1 MTRLLRQA
9 VLIPVVLGLLGFHE
23 RKRKGSRT
31 KLNGGSNKADSD
43 EAAKVGAKGK
53 ARPGKS
59 ATPRKPRKRSDKPL
73 EPTTNSDPKYNPT
86 YTRDSDGRVTSMTVT
101 LKDGEFTSVQS
112 KTQKMG
118 HYGFNGIP
126 PGKEAGQV
134 GMNRGHIL
142 GAQLGGTNHIDLQDQ
157 DRATVDQKQSLPDDR
172 WKDYE
177 NFVTLHR
184 PVNDPEMKNFEN
196 AVADAVKS
204 TENGGSGRE
213 VQYTVD
219 LQYSGDSKVP
229 SALVLKAE
237 TVDGQDPPVSIE
249 HTIPNV
255 ADPKGQEGYTP
266 FDGDSVNWT

>member
-1 MTRLLRQA
+1 
-9 VLIPVVLGLLGFHE
+9 
-23 RKRKGSRT
+23 
-31 KLNGGSNKADSD
+31 
-43 EAAKVGAKGK
+43 
-53 ARPGKS
+53 
-59 ATPRKPRKRSDKPL
+59 
-73 EPTTNSDPKYNPT
+73 
-86 YTRDSDGRVTSMTVT
+86 MTVT

-126 PGKEAGQV
+126 PGKEVGQV

-157 DRATVDQKQSLPDDR
+157 DRATVDNKGTLPDDR

-184 PVNDPEMKNFEN
+184 NANDPAMKDFEN

-204 TENGGSGRE
+204 PENGGSGRE
-213 VQYTVD
+213 VQYTVE
-219 LQYSGDSKVP
+219 LEYSGDSKVP
-229 SALVLKAE
+229 TALHLKAE
-237 TVDGQDPPVSIE
+237 TVDGQEPPVSIT
-249 HTIPNV
+249 HTVPNV
-255 ADPKGQEGYTP
+255 ADPKQEPGYTP